1 MCFPV
6 LIFMLKQTMKIKKL
20 TTNYWETIFSLFSSA
35 LKSRG
40 VGLPS
45 VSEIAESNRDPF
57 RVLISTIISLRTKD
71 AVTLASSNRL
81 FSCADTP
88 QTTLTLGT
96 EEIEKLIYPAG
107 FYKIKAKN
115 ILEISR
121 ILLEQHNGQV
131 PSDKEQLLALPGVGI
146 KTANLTLNL
155 GFGINA
161 ICVDTHVHRIS
172 NRCGWIQTKTPE
184 ESEKA
189 LELIMPQKFWI
200 PLNELLVS
208 YGQQI
213 CTPVSPRCSECPV
226 QEKCSKT
233 GVTKTR

>member
-1 MCFPV
+1 
-6 LIFMLKQTMKIKKL
+6 MKTKNF
-20 TTNYWETIFSLFSSA
+20 TTSYWDTIFSLFSSE
-35 LKSRG
+35 LKVRG

-45 VSEIAESNRDPF
+45 VSELAESNKDPF

-81 FSCADTP
+81 FSRADNP
-88 QTTLTLGT
+88 REILTLDA

-107 FYKIKAKN
+107 FYKNKTRN
-115 ILEISR
+115 ILEISQ

-155 GFGINA
+155 GFGIDA

-189 LELIMPQKFWI
+189 LERVMPQKFWI

-213 CTPVSPRCSECPV
+213 CTPISPRCSECPFHGD
-226 QEKCSKT
+226 CSKI

>member
-1 MCFPV
+1 MNTNKF
-6 LIFMLKQTMKIKKL
+6 
-20 TTNYWETIFSLFSSA
+20 TTNYWETVFSLFSST
-35 LKSRG
+35 LKIRG

-45 VSEIAESNRDPF
+45 VSEIAELNRDPF

-81 FSCADTP
+81 FSRADSP
-88 QTTLTLGT
+88 QAILDLDV

-107 FYKIKAKN
+107 FYKTKTRN

-121 ILLEQHNGQV
+121 ILLEQHTGQV
-131 PSDKEQLLALPGVGI
+131 PSKKEELLALPGVGI

-155 GFGINA
+155 GFGIDA

-189 LELIMPQKFWI
+189 LELVMPQKFWI

-213 CTPVSPRCSECPV
+213 CTPISPRCSECPILK
-226 QEKCSKT
+226 ECLKI

>member
-1 MCFPV
+1 
-6 LIFMLKQTMKIKKL
+6 MKTKKL
-20 TTNYWETIFSLFSSA
+20 TIDYWETVFSLFSSA
-35 LKSRG
+35 LKVRG

-45 VSEIAESNRDPF
+45 VSEIAETNKDPF

-81 FSCADTP
+81 FSRADTP
-88 QTTLTLGT
+88 QATMELAA

-107 FYKIKAKN
+107 FYRTKAKN
-115 ILEISR
+115 ILAISR
-121 ILLEQHNGQV
+121 ILLDQYNGQV
-131 PSDKEQLLALPGVGI
+131 PSNKEQLLFLPGVGI

-155 GFGINA
+155 GFGIDA

-184 ESEKA
+184 ESEKT
-189 LELIMPQKFWI
+189 LELVMPRKFWI

-213 CTPVSPRCSECPV
+213 CTPVSPRCSECPIR
-226 QEKCSKT
+226 EECLKI
-233 GVTKTR
+233 GVTRTR

>member
-1 MCFPV
+1 
-6 LIFMLKQTMKIKKL
+6 MKTDFF
-20 TTNYWETIFSLFSSA
+20 TTNYWDTIFYEFSST
-35 LKSRG
+35 LKIRG
-40 VGLPS
+40 IGLPS
-45 VSEIAESNRDPF
+45 VSEIAKLNRDPF

-81 FSCADTP
+81 FSQADNP
-88 QTTLTLGT
+88 LKTLKLKAG
-96 EEIEKLIYPAG
+96 EIENLIYPAG
-107 FYKIKAKN
+107 FYKTKAKN

-121 ILLEQHNGQV
+121 ILLEQYNGQV
-131 PSDKEQLLALPGVGI
+131 PSNKNELLALPGVGI

-155 GFGINA
+155 GFGIDA

-172 NRCGWIQTKTPE
+172 NRCGWIRTKTPE

-189 LELIMPQKFWI
+189 LELVMPKKFWI

-213 CTPVSPRCSECPV
+213 CTPVSPRCSECPING
-226 QEKCSKT
+226 KCAKK